1 LRERS
6 GMKRFFT
13 IGLLALALVA
23 SGRAPRSQVYRVTG
37 TSSLSASPVSNDA
50 RNSETVVDLPT
61 IGSVSWTCKGGKPL
75 RFSTTFLA
83 ANAATERVSY
93 SIDGA
98 ALVSKT
104 LQPGQHLS
112 TPFTGA
118 TSHVWTVEQ
127 RIDPWNTYAT
137 ISVGM
142 SPDPVFGCINP
153 TVTVSRVRVD
163 NA

>member
-1 LRERS
+1 
-6 GMKRFFT
+6 MKRLFT

-23 SGRAPRSQVYRVTG
+23 SGRAAPGTHVYRLTA
-37 TSSLSASPVSNDA
+37 SSSSPSPSPVSSDA
-50 RNSETVVDLPT
+50 RNPETVVDLPT
-61 IGSVSWTCKGGKPL
+61 IGSVSWTCKGGQPL
-75 RFSTTFLA
+75 KFSTTFLA

-93 SIDGA
+93 SLDGA

-112 TPFTGA
+112 TPVTGA

-137 ISVGM
+137 ITVGM

-163 NA
+163 NT